1 MKFESHDAQ
10 FSAME
15 SVGSI
20 PTLAS
25 NFKLLKNSKLQK
37 PEEAV
42 PVKVPVKI
50 KLAQ

>member
-1 MKFESHDAQ
+1 MVRQ
-10 FSAME
+10 GSAKALC
-15 SVGSI
+15 VGSI

-25 NFKLLKNSKLQK
+25 NSKLLKNSKLQN

-50 KLAQ
+50 KLA